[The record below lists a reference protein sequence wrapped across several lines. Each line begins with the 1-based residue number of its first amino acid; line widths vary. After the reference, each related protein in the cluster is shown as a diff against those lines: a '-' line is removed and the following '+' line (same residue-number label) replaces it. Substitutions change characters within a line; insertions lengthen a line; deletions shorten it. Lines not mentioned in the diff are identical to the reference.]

1 MDILGTIGGEFM
13 GFIKEK
19 RNSTAFDGKNEFD
32 ISKRSSGSEG
42 NLGSFFLGV
51 ICFAIGVYL
60 IFQNTIISTQFSLM
74 DIIGFNPPFGL
85 VILPLLIGIG
95 ILFFNEKSILG
106 WIVTIF
112 GIITILLGILM
123 GLRIYFRPVTLYQA
137 VLMYGMTAA
146 GIGLIAKAFFGKRR

>member
-1 MDILGTIGGEFM
+1 MNLIKQRGKSAEMVGDNDIEVGRSLKNNGE
-13 GFIKEK
+13 
-19 RNSTAFDGKNEFD
+19 
-32 ISKRSSGSEG
+32 GS
-42 NLGSFFLGV
+42 LGSFFLGAV
-51 ICFAIGVYL
+51 LFSIGVYL

-74 DIIGFNPPFGL
+74 DLVGFNPPFGL

-106 WIVTIF
+106 WFITIF

-123 GLRIYFRPVTLYQA
+123 GLRIYFKPVTLYQG

-146 GIGLIAKAFFGKRR
+146 GMGLIAKAFFGKKR